1 MSGLVC
7 GFACCL
13 LCLFRLVGFWF
24 GCMVWLWCWVVVC
37 LGLWVCCL
45 FWCLVVVVNSVG
57 IIVLC
62 ILPALNAMF
71 CVV

>member
-1 MSGLVC
+1 
-7 GFACCL
+7 
-13 LCLFRLVGFWF
+13 
-24 GCMVWLWCWVVVC
+24 MVWFVVLRVVCCVC
-37 LGLWVCCL
+37 LGWWGSGLGVWSGCGGGLWFAWGCGVCCL

-62 ILPALNAMF
+62 ILPALNAVF